1 VEVEH
6 PEEEVSGLGLK
17 VKDLEANVA
26 VGHPGPAG
34 QYFKEQLWPL

>member
-26 VGHPGPAG
+26 VGHPGPGG
-34 QYFKEQLWPL
+34 QYFKEQLCPL